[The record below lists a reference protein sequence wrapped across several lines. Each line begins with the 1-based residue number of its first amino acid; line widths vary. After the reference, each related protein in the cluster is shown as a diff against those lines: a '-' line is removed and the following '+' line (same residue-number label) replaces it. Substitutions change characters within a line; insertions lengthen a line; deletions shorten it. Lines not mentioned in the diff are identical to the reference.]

1 MFHRTVRLA
10 LAALGALALAAPAA
24 RAADAPPLVHPIFA
38 HLPDAPE
45 NDAARERFTA
55 AATHYNLRP
64 VEVVDVQPPP
74 APRAPDDVRFGILNA
89 QKLAFT
95 EAAHDL
101 DVAAAEVATTG
112 GAGLTDAELGDLYLY
127 RAMATARADWKAQPA
142 DAPTEA
148 RTKSFD
154 DYLRAAT
161 LAPRRTLNARELPP
175 QVVADFQRAVEV
187 IRKRASGT
195 LVVKGPAD
203 GQVALDDGALMPI
216 AGGVTFH
223 DLVFGEHLIRVEQI
237 GYAPW
242 GTAVPFGQPSMEIDV
257 PARAALKLDDAT
269 ATAHGR
275 RMGARFALVASPNGG
290 PGATV
295 EISLV
300 DTRSGTRRDAA
311 LVATTGEAGQID
323 AAVMR
328 LDEEA
333 RRVVLEEQTSAGGAA
348 PPPVASDPGVSSLGP
363 PLLLTPAPTKMTF
376 RDDPAAWARDHW
388 PLLTRHRGRRRDGP
402 HPERHRLQ
410 RPIAIPTFDQRLT
423 VRKQTRR

>member
-1 MFHRTVRLA
+1 MFHRSLHLA
-10 LAALGALALAAPAA
+10 LATSGALFLLALPVA

-45 NDAARERFTA
+45 NDVARERFTT

-64 VEVVDVQPPP
+64 VEVVDVPAPA
-74 APRAPDDVRFGILNA
+74 APRAPDSVRTGILNA
-89 QKLAFT
+89 QKLAFG
-95 EAAHDL
+95 EAQHDL
-101 DVAAAEVATTG
+101 DTAAAEVATTG
-112 GAGLTDAELGDLYLY
+112 GAGLTTAELGDLYLY
-127 RAMATARADWKAQPA
+127 RAMATARADWNAQPA
-142 DAPTEA
+142 AAPTEA
-148 RTKSFD
+148 RTKAFD

-161 LAPRRTLNARELPP
+161 LAPNRTLNARELPP

-187 IRKRASGT
+187 VRKRTSGT
-195 LVVKGPAD
+195 LIVKGPAD

-242 GTAVPFGQPSMEIDV
+242 GAAVPFGQPSMEIDV

-290 PGATV
+290 PGASI

-333 RRVVLEEQTSAGGAA
+333 RRVVLEEQTAAGGALT
-348 PPPVASDPGVSSLGP
+348 PPVASDPGASSLGP
-363 PLLLTPAPTKMTF
+363 PLLLTPAPNKVSF

-388 PLLTRHRGRRRDGP
+388 PLLT
-402 HPERHRLQ
+402 
-410 RPIAIPTFDQRLT
+410 AIGVVAATAIILSAT
-423 VRKQTRR
+423 VASDR

>member
-1 MFHRTVRLA
+1 MFHRA
-10 LAALGALALAAPAA
+10 LRFALTAPVALLVFAAPPA
-24 RAADAPPLVHPIFA
+24 RAADAPPLVHPIFV

-64 VEVVDVQPPP
+64 VEVVDVPAPA

-89 QKLAFT
+89 QKLAFA
-95 EAAHDL
+95 EAEHDL
-101 DVAAAEVATTG
+101 DIAAAEVATTG
-112 GAGLTDAELGDLYLY
+112 GAGLTAAELGDLYLY
-127 RAMATARADWKAQPA
+127 RAMARARADWNAQPA
-142 DAPTEA
+142 AAPTEA
-148 RTKSFD
+148 RTKAFD

-161 LAPRRTLNARELPP
+161 LAPNRTLNARELPP
-175 QVVADFQRAVEV
+175 QVVADFQRAVEIV
-187 IRKRASGT
+187 RKRPGGT
-195 LVVKGPAD
+195 LIVKGPAD
-203 GQVALDDGALMPI
+203 GQVALDDGAPMPI

-223 DLVFGEHLIRVEQI
+223 DLTFGEHLIRVEQI

-242 GTAVPFGQPSMEIDV
+242 GAAVPFGQPSLEIDV
-257 PARAALKLDDAT
+257 PARAALTLDNAT

-275 RMGARFALVASPNGG
+275 RMGARFALVASPSGG
-290 PGATV
+290 PGATI

-300 DTRSGTRRDAA
+300 DTWNGARRDAA

-333 RRVVLEEQTSAGGAA
+333 RRIVLEEQTAAGGTT
-348 PPPVASDPGVSSLGP
+348 PLPPVASDVGASSLGP
-363 PLLLTPAPTKMTF
+363 PLLLTPASTKVSF

-388 PLLTRHRGRRRDGP
+388 PLLT
-402 HPERHRLQ
+402 
-410 RPIAIPTFDQRLT
+410 AIGVVAATALILSAT
-423 VRKQTRR
+423 VSSDR